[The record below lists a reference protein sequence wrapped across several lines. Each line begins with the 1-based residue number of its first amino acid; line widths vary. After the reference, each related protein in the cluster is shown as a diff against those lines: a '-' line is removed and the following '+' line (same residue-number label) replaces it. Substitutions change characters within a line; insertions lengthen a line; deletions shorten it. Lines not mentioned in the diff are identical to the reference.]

1 MRWSS
6 NHGVPHVSRSD
17 SHCRAPAPFALV
29 HTDVVWWPRA
39 RSTVVRNKQVG
50 GHYGQDLGRTAPTAQ
65 TSNDSR
71 IRAAGKFGGKN
82 ISIKIFFLVSNMLD
96 VSSKPLPGNPDFFSS
111 IINKLQRSNKK
122 NQTLRSVLLWVG
134 RSVRE
139 PTQDGS
145 EYKAIRLIAMR
156 SVVRCAESASLIHA
170 FTRWEVLSPAAF
182 GRNDGIRGSQGMPLV
197 HELLAQKLLA
207 RVDRRRSAHKRPF
220 MGQNGAIADVRECV
234 AGVSTTVR

>member
-1 MRWSS
+1 LQTVARRWAMRWSS

-96 VSSKPLPGNPDFFSS
+96 VSSKPLPG
-111 IINKLQRSNKK
+111 ILINKLYIIVNVTYR
-122 NQTLRSVLLWVG
+122 W
-134 RSVRE
+134 
-139 PTQDGS
+139 
-145 EYKAIRLIAMR
+145 
-156 SVVRCAESASLIHA
+156 SLEG
-170 FTRWEVLSPAAF
+170 FRTP
-182 GRNDGIRGSQGMPLV
+182 
-197 HELLAQKLLA
+197 
-207 RVDRRRSAHKRPF
+207 
-220 MGQNGAIADVRECV
+220 
-234 AGVSTTVR
+234 